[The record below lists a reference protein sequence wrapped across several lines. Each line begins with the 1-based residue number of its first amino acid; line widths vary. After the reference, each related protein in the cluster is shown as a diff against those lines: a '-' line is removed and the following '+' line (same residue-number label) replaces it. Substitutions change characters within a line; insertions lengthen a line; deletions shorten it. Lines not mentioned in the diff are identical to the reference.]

1 MSETLTAEHHR
12 QDAPGLHKCACVL
25 LICACI
31 FMFNSSAPAF
41 AQTPNQ
47 DLFQA
52 VELND
57 MEAVE
62 AAIAAGADLG
72 ATNDKGMTPADI
84 AVDLGHFRIAH
95 ALLAKRT
102 AAKASAPRVTE
113 KGKQA
118 LAHPTQR
125 IAAPAVAKP
134 PAKPDPRISELA
146 VPRKPAPD
154 ESSLT
159 MQSLSAPQ
167 AEPAPSLIPPADT
180 ATAPASAQSQP
191 VRKQAIEPRPDDELA
206 RAAGPTEKS
215 AVAEDKN
222 AADGEGVFSSIWD
235 GLKNVVT
242 LGGLVGGEK
251 STMQNEATTNA
262 ATGRELTNPA
272 NRFTYGQTAPSESAA
287 GRLVDRMKNTVD
299 RGEEKENAFGL
310 PVAPVVPEVVP
321 PGIPV
326 LEAPNVETAERQPPL
341 MAPDII
347 APPSGMPSSDVEI
360 PGLVPPVGNE
370 AAPAT
375 TPKRRAAAPPELPGL
390 VPPELPDAGVAGLPP
405 GLEMPGLAPPP
416 PASAQPPA
424 RSAAGTDI
432 PGLPP
437 GLDMPGVG
445 APEGEVPGIIPPPS
459 ASAGDMP
466 ALPPGLEPLPGSG
479 SDRLRRPGGL
489 IRPEDPSLLPPP
501 TSSALRE
508 QLRRIDEV
516 LNRAPVQQRNT
527 YGTPRGTPS
536 GTTAPSADTPRG
548 QLTDKRAPVGVVT
561 PEIPADPMLEMPR
574 GLEPRQRPAPAS
586 DRGTPGDILQNA
598 RESEAVQRERDK
610 FTRQPAKS
618 AAAPVH
624 EASRHALRP
633 PAPVLTE
640 RPQPSTRMID
650 RMKNLGKDAY
660 ANEDIHGLP
669 ITRPPLKG
677 APTIPKDIDVAALPD
692 PKSEKTDTK
701 IYALA
706 RFFRGDQEEEQGMLP
721 PPAEVNTEPLPHVI
735 DNLIP
740 ENDPARGRVVDDRL
754 LDLKG
759 VENRPAGGQPGADA
773 TKNGR
778 LNDNF
783 LDKLTNVLG
792 PTTPQ
797 APRANGI
804 PAPANGRIGLSDLDV
819 PKDQQVPPARP
830 AIPDPWTMTIQKS
843 EGKGESKTLG
853 VSAISPEDGSEIKTE
868 KGVVSQM
875 VGRIRQLLSDPEQA
889 SNRNTKIESLDEAE
903 RQSTAEQLLSDALRN
918 GAPTALPDQTQW
930 PVTEVDA
937 GNATPGVPPPAR
949 PGALTRTSLQDV
961 VLSLGESVTLE
972 NTLPPQ
978 QDGVDPL
985 NSCVKK
991 NRGTTLFCIEPIDWP
1006 DDLRPAF
1013 VIPTILYTG
1022 PMAIT
1027 RYDQG
1032 TPSRLHALFSSEDFE
1047 KIIAYYQA
1055 RYGEP
1060 TEIWKRS
1067 VAPLAQPR
1075 MDNPTVSWRSR
1086 DSKTNVITVLEIRKF
1101 DDTRGGFPDTN
1112 RGAAML
1118 YHFNAPEIFP
1128 QVSSHEL
1135 MRLRRTR

>member
-1 MSETLTAEHHR
+1 MSETYTAECHR
-12 QDAPGLHKCACVL
+12 QKAPGPYNRARAVL
-25 LICACI
+25 LCACI
-31 FMFNSSAPAF
+31 LWLGNVSPLH

-57 MEAVE
+57 VDAVE

-72 ATNDKGMTPADI
+72 AKNDKGMTPADV

-95 ALLAKRT
+95 TLLAKRT
-102 AAKASAPRVTE
+102 AAMASAPRVTE

-118 LAHPTQR
+118 LANSTKR
-125 IAAPAVAKP
+125 VAAPVAPKP
-134 PAKPDPRISELA
+134 PAAPDPRISELS
-146 VPRKPAPD
+146 VPRKPTPAESNITVPVPGVPETAPK
-154 ESSLT
+154 
-159 MQSLSAPQ
+159 
-167 AEPAPSLIPPADT
+167 SLIPAADT
-180 ATAPASAQSQP
+180 ASPAKPDTRQPSAKP
-191 VRKQAIEPRPDDELA
+191 AIEPRPDDELA
-206 RAAGPTEKS
+206 GTTPPVEKPAMAPNKES
-215 AVAEDKN
+215 
-222 AADGEGVFSSIWD
+222 ADGDGVFSSIW
-235 GLKNVVT
+235 GGIKSAVT
-242 LGGLVGGEK
+242 LGGLIGGDDA
-251 STMQNEATTNA
+251 TMQNEATTNTN
-262 ATGRELTNPA
+262 TGREMTSPA
-272 NRFTYGQTAPSESAA
+272 NRFTYGQSAPSESAA
-287 GRLVDRMKNTVD
+287 GRLVDRMKNTVGSD
-299 RGEEKENAFGL
+299 DKKENAFGL
-310 PVAPVVPEVVP
+310 PVAPVVPTVVP
-321 PGIPV
+321 PGLPA
-326 LEAPNVETAERQPPL
+326 LEAPQVETAERQPP
-341 MAPDII
+341 MATPEII
-347 APPSGMPSSDVEI
+347 TPPAGMPSSDVVI

-370 AAPAT
+370 SAAVPMAAPNIE
-375 TPKRRAAAPPELPGL
+375 TPSELPGL
-390 VPPELPDAGVAGLPP
+390 ATPELPDSGVTGLPP
-405 GLEMPGLAPPP
+405 GLEMPGVAAPPAP
-416 PASAQPPA
+416 APAASAGA
-424 RSAAGTDI
+424 I

-437 GLDMPGVG
+437 GLDLPGLD
-445 APEGEVPGIIPPPS
+445 APTSEVPGIIPPPS
-459 ASAGDMP
+459 SSAQDMP

-479 SDRLRRPGGL
+479 SDQLRRPGGL
-489 IRPEDPSLLPPP
+489 IQPEDPSVLPPP
-501 TSSALRE
+501 TSASLRE
-508 QLRRIDEV
+508 QLRRIDKV
-516 LNRAPVQQRNT
+516 LNRDPVQQRNT
-527 YGTPRGTPS
+527 YGAPRGTAPN
-536 GTTAPSADTPRG
+536 PSASTR
-548 QLTDKRAPVGVVT
+548 QLTEKRAPVGVVT
-561 PEIPADPMLEMPR
+561 PETPPNPMMEVPR

-586 DRGTPGDILQNA
+586 DRADPGDILRNA
-598 RESEAVQRERDK
+598 RESDAVLREREK
-610 FTRQPAKS
+610 FTRQPAPKGGS
-618 AAAPVH
+618 AIEAPVH
-624 EASRHALRP
+624 EASKHALRP
-633 PAPVLTE
+633 KAPVITE
-640 RPQPSTRMID
+640 RLEPSTRMFD
-650 RMKNLGKDAY
+650 RMKNLGKNAY
-660 ANEDIHGLP
+660 ENDDIHGLP
-669 ITRPPLKG
+669 ITRPPVKG
-677 APTIPKDIDVAALPD
+677 APTIPKDVDVAALPD
-692 PKSEKTDTK
+692 PKAEKTDGK

-721 PPAEVNTEPLPHVI
+721 PPAEVNSEPLPHVI

-759 VENRPAGGQPGADA
+759 VENRPPAGTGQPGADA
-773 TKNGR
+773 TRNTR
-778 LNDNF
+778 LNENF
-783 LDKLTNVLG
+783 LDKLTTVLG

-797 APRANGI
+797 APRAIGT
-804 PAPANGRIGLSDLDV
+804 PEPEAGRIGLGDLDV
-819 PKDQQVPPARP
+819 PKDQMVPPSRP

-843 EGKGESKTLG
+843 EGKGQSKTLG
-853 VSAISPEDGSEIKTE
+853 VSAISPEDGSEIQTE

-889 SNRNTKIESLDEAE
+889 SNRNTKIDTLDEAE

-937 GNATPGVPPPAR
+937 GNATPGVPPKPRA
-949 PGALTRTSLQDV
+949 GALTRTSLQDV
-961 VLSLGESVTLE
+961 VLSMGESVTLE

-978 QDGVDPL
+978 QEGVDPL
-985 NSCVKK
+985 NACVKK

-1006 DDLRPAF
+1006 ADLRSAF

-1060 TEIWKRS
+1060 TEIFKRS